1 MTHAAK
7 SATQLGSGI
16 TRRGLDGKPNAEQD
30 HSDDDQRQR
39 LNGVIDLFHEKI
51 MVLKKLV
58 SKPAVAWL
66 VQHVALRS

>member
-1 MTHAAK
+1 MAHAAK
-7 SATQLGSGI
+7 SATQLRSRI
-16 TRRGLDGKPNAEQD
+16 TRRRLDCKPDAEQD

-58 SKPAVAWL
+58 SKPAAAGL